1 MLDIIRMVKFSKKE
15 CPNMSLLKLQ
25 NECIYYGIPSHGT
38 KGEIC
43 SRLNKHLRKKTIK
56 SIKILKECK
65 SGKVRDPVTK
75 RCKKRYLTQYD
86 LLQNRKD
93 FPELGIRRNDWLSN
107 PCRLLKNL
115 KKYLKGGWTSKNIWN
130 MALTIPRVQQDR
142 GYNTYVYGN
151 NSIKIGGTIGQ
162 GSYGIVYD
170 GSINNKKVAIKILQD
185 NDPNE
190 FLIETLIQNEL
201 FCGMDGNWGNGARVP
216 KIEFICVFSSESNAE
231 PKYMVGMEYLTGNGF
246 SSSKNTDEY
255 SKQIMEVSQLLQ
267 KLQDKFKFMHRDLH
281 ASNLMYKRIGD
292 KNRLY
297 IIDFGMATIKIGT
310 RWINRSTG
318 LYKKSKKFNP
328 THDLRMLMVT
338 LSNRDRYYDNGNK
351 VKLRI
356 LFILQS
362 MLKYVDQSINEMRH
376 PFHITYH
383 MHNIIDN
390 NFSPENIIKVMEQD
404 REDIVILDNIKP
416 KKSLYLKKNK
426 KYVKE
431 FKKYLSKK

>member
-1 MLDIIRMVKFSKKE
+1 
-15 CPNMSLLKLQ
+15 
-25 NECIYYGIPSHGT
+25 
-38 KGEIC
+38 
-43 SRLNKHLRKKTIK
+43 
-56 SIKILKECK
+56 
-65 SGKVRDPVTK
+65 
-75 RCKKRYLTQYD
+75 
-86 LLQNRKD
+86 
-93 FPELGIRRNDWLSN
+93 
-107 PCRLLKNL
+107 
-115 KKYLKGGWTSKNIWN
+115 

-142 GYNTYVYGN
+142 GYNTYVYGD

-185 NDPNE
+185 NDPKE

-246 SSSKNTDEY
+246 SSSKNTEEY
-255 SKQIMEVSQLLQ
+255 SKQIIEVSQLLQ

-310 RWINRSTG
+310 NWINRSTG

-328 THDLRMLMVT
+328 SHDLRMLMVT
-338 LSNRDRYYDNGNK
+338 LSNRDRYYDNRNK

-390 NFSPENIIKVMEQD
+390 NFSPENIIKVMDQN
-404 REDIVILDNIKP
+404 REDIVILDDIKP